1 MSEEIFTEPWARDWA
16 EQLNH
21 SEAYHQAARDWH
33 GSICFQLRDRDPAK
47 QRCIFLDLEEGVC
60 RGARVATAADRDS
73 ADYVL
78 SARERVWR
86 RVIEGRT
93 DPLVALMTGQ
103 IKFER
108 GRLMDFAEHTAA
120 AKELMKAAQRIA

>member
-1 MSEEIFTEPWARDWA
+1 MSEEIFSEPWARDWA
-16 EQLNH
+16 EQLNR
-21 SEAYHQAARDWH
+21 SEAYHKAARDWH
-33 GSICFQLRDRDPAK
+33 GSICFQLRDRDPGK

-108 GRLMDFAEHTAA
+108 GRLMDFAEHAAA
-120 AKELMKAAQRIA
+120 AKELMKATQRIS